1 MDMQKMIDLMNES
14 SRKTRGRYQMTLGKM
29 VDILKSSDPTLPVVF
44 GGEDTGSPG
53 AEDSYRGYYS
63 DLSFGRTDAEVTVS
77 SFLERCSKALG
88 ETYQGYKGGDF
99 QMGPDTPIWCASYG
113 CCGNAIMEA
122 QQSDEK
128 LILVTRDVEA
138 D

>member
-1 MDMQKMIDLMNES
+1 MDLQKLVDVMNES

-29 VDILKSSDPTLPVVF
+29 VDILKGSDPTLPVIF
-44 GGEDTGSPG
+44 GGADTGSPG
-53 AEDSYRGYYS
+53 DEDSYRGYYS
-63 DLSFGRTDAEVTVS
+63 DLSFGRTDIEVTVA
-77 SFLERCSKALG
+77 SFLEQCSKALG
-88 ETYQGYKGGDF
+88 GTYEGYKGGDF
-99 QMGPDTPIWCASYG
+99 NMAADTPIWCAAYG

-122 QQSDEK
+122 IQSDGK